1 MSPTGRQQTT
11 THRLR
16 RSLAVVLLAS
26 APIALANSIPEEPMD
41 PVLLLHLAMVAI
53 LMILLPFSKLLH
65 IPGIF
70 FSPTRN
76 QVDNPREKRHLV
88 EWARKL
94 EES

>member
-1 MSPTGRQQTT
+1 
-11 THRLR
+11 
-16 RSLAVVLLAS
+16 
-26 APIALANSIPEEPMD
+26 MD
-41 PVLLLHLAMVAI
+41 PVLLIHLTMVAV

-65 IPGIF
+65 IPGVF